1 MSCTRAIG
9 TNSGLIDNFVS
20 GEIGIVDTKG
30 HIEFGA
36 FIAILGSESCSANSI
51 EQISVSPLS
60 LFIEVINKGNRP
72 NIVVRGIVY
81 GSTLVCTMLIT
92 IGITKNALGVR
103 IFGELSGGGG
113 AEVPALAIPRGSARK
128 HFHTDAP
135 MGRRCESAFALLS
148 HKKVTKRLWPAA
160 SYGKIG
166 VVGYRLL

>member
-51 EQISVSPLS
+51 EQISVSP
-60 LFIEVINKGNRP
+60 
-72 NIVVRGIVY
+72 
-81 GSTLVCTMLIT
+81 
-92 IGITKNALGVR
+92 
-103 IFGELSGGGG
+103 
-113 AEVPALAIPRGSARK
+113 
-128 HFHTDAP
+128 FHTDAP
-135 MGRRCESAFALLS
+135 TGRRCESAFALLS

>member
-20 GEIGIVDTKG
+20 GEIGIVDTLG
-30 HIEFGA
+30 IMAIEN
-36 FIAILGSESCSANSI
+36 EEYC
-51 EQISVSPLS
+51 
-60 LFIEVINKGNRP
+60 
-72 NIVVRGIVY
+72 
-81 GSTLVCTMLIT
+81 C
-92 IGITKNALGVR
+92 

-135 MGRRCESAFALLS
+135 TGRRCESAFALLS
-148 HKKVTKRLWPAA
+148 HKKVTKRLWLAA

>member
-1 MSCTRAIG
+1 MKNEKAG
-9 TNSGLIDNFVS
+9 YL
-20 GEIGIVDTKG
+20 
-30 HIEFGA
+30 
-36 FIAILGSESCSANSI
+36 CS
-51 EQISVSPLS
+51 L
-60 LFIEVINKGNRP
+60 LFLWLVFMNRK
-72 NIVVRGIVY
+72 Y
-81 GSTLVCTMLIT
+81 CC
-92 IGITKNALGVR
+92 

-135 MGRRCESAFALLS
+135 TGRRCESAFTLLS